1 MAVRG
6 IFTYRKKSFMLS
18 LHRTLA
24 LCALATSSSLIAQA
38 AKPAAKAPEYHIY
51 AGNTHAH
58 TAFTWSHGEMLAKND
73 CKGIQVYGLKP
84 GSEVLF
90 DWATGY
96 KGNNGGC
103 FAIYVIDGWQYHTP
117 SMKLKPDWEKFQG
130 PPSVHFAKAK
140 EAGFDFYVTTDHSQ
154 EAAFFPLGP
163 NNTQWKNSKREAAEA
178 TDKNFVALAGFEY
191 SENDGPGGTGHI
203 NVINT
208 DDITNALL
216 PGVDIAAFY
225 KWLATAKPNGSGPIV
240 ASFNHPN
247 AHSYAD
253 FTGRTQAATD
263 IITMLEVIN
272 SNWHI
277 HYEGWLAA
285 LDNGWKVS
293 PTSGLDNHGLTGI
306 PTMKSRVFALATSK
320 TKLGILDAMKHHR
333 TYASL
338 DNNIQC
344 RYTVNG
350 SIMGSTLAQP
360 AEYRFDIDINDP
372 DTTDARAKITKL
384 DIVSDGGK
392 VIQTYTPDTPATHVT
407 WKPIVKDHD
416 AHYFF
421 VRVWNAGGGDS
432 PKPDATKPIAWLAPV
447 WTGKPSPMKPMLKA
461 SEIKSGGASE

>member
-1 MAVRG
+1 MV
-6 IFTYRKKSFMLS
+6 S
-18 LHRTLA
+18 HRALAAATLA
-24 LCALATSSSLIAQA
+24 FASTLAAQT
-38 AKPAAKAPEYHIY
+38 AKAPDYHIY
-51 AGNTHAH
+51 AGSTHAH
-58 TAFTWSHGEMLAKND
+58 TAFTWSHGEMLAKNN

-84 GSEVLF
+84 GTEVLF
-90 DWATGY
+90 DWSEGY
-96 KGNNGGC
+96 VKKSDGDC
-103 FAIYVIDGWQYHTP
+103 YAIYVIDGWQYHTP
-117 SMKLKPDWEKFQG
+117 SMKLKPDWQNVQG

-163 NNTQWKNSKREAAEA
+163 NNPQWLNSRREAAEA
-178 TDKNFVALAGFEY
+178 TTKDFVALAGFEY

-208 DDITNALL
+208 SDITNALL

-225 KWLATAKPNGSGPIV
+225 KWLATAKPNGAGPIV

-253 FTGRTQAATD
+253 FTGRTTAATE

-285 LDNGWKVS
+285 LDGGWKVS

-306 PTMKSRVFALATSK
+306 PTMKSRVFVLATSK
-320 TKLGILDAMKHHR
+320 TKLGILDAMKHRR

-350 SIMGSTLAQP
+350 AIMGSTLARP
-360 AEYRFDIDINDP
+360 AQYKFDIDINDP
-372 DTTDARAKITKL
+372 DTTDARAKITRL
-384 DIVSDGGK
+384 DIVTDGGR
-392 VIQTYTPDTPATHVT
+392 VVETYTPETPSTHVT
-407 WKPIVKDHD
+407 WKPTIKEPN

-421 VRVWNAGGGDS
+421 VRVWNAGGGDA
-432 PKPDATKPIAWLAPV
+432 PKPDATKPVAWLAPV
-447 WTGKPSPMKPMLKA
+447 WTGKPSPMKPMLKP
-461 SEIKSGGASE
+461 SEIKAGSSNE